1 MRNAFI
7 ISAVSLGILIIAP
20 FLGKDILAPSEILSG
35 AGGEIFWRIRVPR
48 VLLSYLAGAAL
59 SLCGMIFQA
68 LFRNPL
74 ATPYTLGVASG
85 ASLGAA
91 IFFVLSVPFAGGASV
106 FAFIGAI
113 LTMLLVYAAGNF
125 GNSLLLA
132 GVAVNFTFSS
142 LIIFIQYISSYA
154 STLMVIRF
162 MIGGLET
169 ASAEILPPVLIA
181 VVATFIITLFL
192 RRHLDLLTLG
202 ESTAQSRGADVGK
215 LKITLFIMTSLVLA
229 TVVSI
234 TGPIGFVG
242 MMAPH
247 MARILVGSSHQRL
260 APVAFL
266 FGGGFLTLCDTAA
279 RIIIFPAEIPVGV
292 LTSILG
298 GPFFIFL
305 LAKNRR
311 KTVL

>member
-1 MRNAFI
+1 MKNLLI
-7 ISAVSLGILIIAP
+7 IAAASAIILITAP
-20 FLGKDILAPSEILSG
+20 FLGRDILTPSEILSG
-35 AGGEIFWRIRVPR
+35 AAGDIFWRIRVPR

-59 SLCGMIFQA
+59 SICGMIFQA
-68 LFRNPL
+68 VFRNPL
-74 ATPYTLGVASG
+74 ATPYTLGVSSG

-91 IFFVLSVPFAGGASV
+91 LFFILSIPIAGGGTI
-106 FAFIGAI
+106 FAFTGAI
-113 LTMLLVYAAGNF
+113 LTMLIVFAAGSF

-132 GVAVNFTFSS
+132 GVAINFTFSA

-154 STLMVIRF
+154 STLMIIRF
-162 MIGGLET
+162 MVGGLET
-169 ASAEILPPVLIA
+169 ASAQNVFPVLCA
-181 VVATFIITLFL
+181 VVLAFIITLFL
-192 RRHLDLLTLG
+192 RRHLDLITLG
-202 ESTAQSRGADVGK
+202 ESAAQSRGADIGK
-215 LKITLFIMTSLVLA
+215 LKIILFIMTSVVLA

-242 MMAPH
+242 MMSPH
-247 MARILVGSSHQRL
+247 IARLLTGSSHQRL
-260 APVAFL
+260 VPAAFL

-292 LTSILG
+292 FTSMLG

-311 KTVL
+311 RAIL